1 MAEVTVHNMP
11 SVYVMETDMPMSMVN
26 DLNEYLDEYL
36 EDQNKKSLAG
46 TLVGQIAQ
54 GEQLL
59 MDNTDP
65 RLEEYNNLI
74 CSLGADYINFFNNN
88 IGSRLSSPKAVAI
101 DETWSVHSYEGDY
114 NPIHDH
120 GTKTIMGISTTGWTK
135 VPQQILNQPT
145 AGSPNYSLYNTS
157 GDCDGYIAF
166 NYGRNELMNTERLR
180 PPQSFVMKPE
190 VGKLLVF
197 PSWLQHMVY
206 PFKGEGERRTVAS
219 NLNCWNV
226 PDVADQL
233 KESWEVP
240 EESLTTEKENVR
252 NN

>member
-11 SVYVMETDMPMSMVN
+11 SVYVMETEMPISMVN
-26 DLNEYLDEYL
+26 DLNDYLDEYK
-36 EDQNKKSLAG
+36 EDQDKKSLAN
-46 TLVGQIAQ
+46 TLVGQISQ

-59 MDNTDP
+59 MDNEDS
-65 RLEEYNNLI
+65 RVKEYSEFI
-74 CSLGADYINFFNNN
+74 CSLGADYVNFFFNSTGNKLNNQ
-88 IGSRLSSPKAVAI
+88 KAITI

-135 VPQQILNQPT
+135 VPQQILEQPT
-145 AGSPNYSLYNTS
+145 AGSPQYSLYHAS

-180 PPQSFVMKPE
+180 PPQSFMMKPE

-219 NLNCWNV
+219 NLNCWDV
-226 PDVADQL
+226 P
-233 KESWEVP
+233 KESLIEG
-240 EESLTTEKENVR
+240 EEDGNV
-252 NN
+252 N

>member
-11 SVYVMETDMPMSMVN
+11 SVYVMETQMPEGMVE
-26 DLNEYLDEYL
+26 DLNDYLDEYV
-36 EDQNKKSLAG
+36 EDENKKSLAD

-59 MDNTDP
+59 MDNADP
-65 RLEEYNNLI
+65 RVKEYTDFV
-74 CSLGADYINFFNNN
+74 CGLGADYINFFSQNT
-88 IGSRLSSPKAVAI
+88 GAMLKTPKAVAI

-120 GTKTIMGISTTGWTK
+120 GTKTIMGISSTSWTK
-135 VPQQILNQPT
+135 VPQQILDQPT
-145 AGSPNYSLYNTS
+145 AGTSSYSLYNAS

-166 NYGRNELMNTERLR
+166 QYGRNELINTDRLR
-180 PPQSFVMKPE
+180 PPQSFVIQPE

-219 NLNCWNV
+219 NLNCWDMQEQ
-226 PDVADQL
+226 PT
-233 KESWEVP
+233 ETETEI
-240 EESLTTEKENVR
+240 EEEE
-252 NN
+252 

>member
-1 MAEVTVHNMP
+1 MP
-11 SVYVMETDMPMSMVN
+11 SVYVMETQMPEGMVE
-26 DLNEYLDEYL
+26 DLNDYLDEYV
-36 EDQNKKSLAG
+36 EDESKKSLAD

-59 MDNTDP
+59 MDNADP
-65 RLEEYNNLI
+65 RLKEYTNFV
-74 CSLGADYINFFNNN
+74 CGLGADYTNFFAQNV
-88 IGSRLSSPKAVAI
+88 GFPLEHPKAVAV

-135 VPQQILNQPT
+135 VPSQILDQPT
-145 AGSPNYSLYNTS
+145 AGSADYSLYKAS

-166 NYGRNELMNTERLR
+166 QYGLNQLMDTNRLR
-180 PPQSFVMKPE
+180 PPQSFVMQPE

-206 PFKGEGERRTVAS
+206 PFKGAGERRTVAS
-219 NLNCWNV
+219 NLNCW
-226 PDVADQL
+226 DI
-233 KESWEVP
+233 
-240 EESLTTEKENVR
+240 TEKELT
-252 NN
+252 NNEEK